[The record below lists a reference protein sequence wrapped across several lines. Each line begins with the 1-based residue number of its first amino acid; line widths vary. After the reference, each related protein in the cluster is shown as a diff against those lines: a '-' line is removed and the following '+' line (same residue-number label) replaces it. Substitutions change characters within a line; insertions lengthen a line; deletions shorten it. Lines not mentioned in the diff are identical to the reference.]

1 MKRAYFFAA
10 VLSLALPMVAAA
22 QGAQPAAAD
31 ETTDSVKAEPVT
43 FSTQPAL
50 VIQHIRPNDKRGLFI
65 FEAPKEPGVEYTGF
79 KLAFGGAFT
88 QQFQALEHNNTAVA
102 KTATGSTVN
111 INQLMDIGSGFNN
124 AVANLYLNAQLAP
137 GIRVAMTTYL
147 SSRHHNE
154 AWVKDGYVL
163 IDQSPINTPLLNNIM
178 KYTTLRLGHFEINYG
193 DAHFRRTDNGN
204 AMYNPFVGNLIMDA
218 FTTEIGGEAYVRTGP
233 FIAMLGVTNGEVKGS
248 IQTPDSRGWAKL
260 AKLGVDKQ
268 VNQDLRVRL
277 MGSLYTTNKS
287 ASNTLYTGDRAGSRY
302 YLVLENTAA
311 STTAQAWSANVRPGF
326 NNEVT
331 AFMVNPFIKF
341 NGLEIFGTF
350 EQAEGKAS
358 AEAASRTWNQYAI
371 DGVYRLLDEKLFVG
385 ARYNTAAGKLT
396 GIANE
401 VSVDRWQA
409 SAGWFITP
417 SIMMKG
423 EYVTQKYNDFP
434 TTDIRNGGKFD
445 GFMVE
450 GVVSF

>member
-385 ARYNTAAGKLT
+385 ARYNTAAGKLA